1 MKLKKK
7 GRHIDRWSA
16 HVPRRR
22 FCVCV
27 CKFRVLFSLRIFPSR
42 EKRQKMA
49 KNVKKNGVNSAPV
62 VFVDMRYACAD
73 RPPRTKP
80 KKGRAK
86 KKNPVRQNSVNP
98 CGRFVAV
105 VAILSADALTAT
117 AANRPN
123 STKKSS
129 FAYYDVIFAGAVANR
144 PRPQGTKEG
153 GGRGVFICIL

>member
-1 MKLKKK
+1 MRFFCWQLNGAGSRTK
-7 GRHIDRWSA
+7 
-16 HVPRRR
+16 RRR
-22 FCVCV
+22 NDPINENEIKEKRATHRPLVRTCPPSFLCVCVCV

-86 KKNPVRQNSVNP
+86 KKKPGTPKLGKPLRPFRRCCRHFVGRRLNSN
-98 CGRFVAV
+98 GRKQAKF
-105 VAILSADALTAT
+105 D
-117 AANRPN
+117 
-123 STKKSS
+123 
-129 FAYYDVIFAGAVANR
+129 
-144 PRPQGTKEG
+144 QKE
-153 GGRGVFICIL
+153 FICIL